1 MARPKKSIEEKVQ
14 AEFPEFAASIAS
26 SGVTEL
32 ESKLSTYA
40 KQQDEVE
47 LAMEADTALED
58 SKALTSELSA
68 PYRDAKKAIKM
79 KMKYIIALIKDRGG
93 NA

>member
-1 MARPKKSIEEKVQ
+1 MARPKKSIAEKVQ
-14 AEFPEFAASIAS
+14 AEFPEFAASVDGA
-26 SGVTEL
+26 GVAEL

-40 KQQDEVE
+40 KQQEEVE
-47 LAMEADTALED
+47 IAMEDDTALED
-58 SKALTSELSA
+58 SKALTSELSG